1 MGIRK
6 LRNDIGR
13 KLKNLRLEKGLSQEK
28 LAEYSNMSRE
38 HISCIERGKNLPTIE
53 TMAKLNI
60 VLYEPEIPQNTGNIA
75 RLCACTGASLY
86 LVGKLGF
93 SLSSKYTKRAGL
105 DYWDSV
111 DLHKIETMDE
121 LFEANKGANFYYL
134 TTKTKRLYTDVDFR
148 DGDFIVFG
156 PETRGLPDIY
166 VKDKNALTIPMR
178 DGQRSLNLSN
188 SVAIVAY
195 EVIRQNGL

>member
-1 MGIRK
+1 
-6 LRNDIGR
+6 
-13 KLKNLRLEKGLSQEK
+13 
-28 LAEYSNMSRE
+28 
-38 HISCIERGKNLPTIE
+38 
-53 TMAKLNI
+53 MAKLNI

-111 DLHKIETMDE
+111 DLHKIATMEE
-121 LFEANKGANFYYL
+121 LLEAHKDAKFYYL
-134 TTKTKRLYTDVDFR
+134 TTKTKRKYTDIKFQE
-148 DGDFIVFG
+148 GDFLVFG
-156 PETRGLPDIY
+156 PETRGLSEEY
-166 VKDKNALTIPMR
+166 VTRDTALTIPMKE
-178 DGQRSLNLSN
+178 GQRSLNLSN

>member
-1 MGIRK
+1 
-6 LRNDIGR
+6 
-13 KLKNLRLEKGLSQEK
+13 
-28 LAEYSNMSRE
+28 
-38 HISCIERGKNLPTIE
+38 
-53 TMAKLNI
+53 MAAKINV

-111 DLHKIETMDE
+111 VLHKIDTMEE

-134 TTKTKRLYTDVDFR
+134 TTKTDKKYTDIKFQ
-148 DGDFIVFG
+148 DGDFLVFG
-156 PETRGLPDIY
+156 PETRGLPEKY
-166 VKDKNALTIPMR
+166 VKDEHALTIPMKE
-178 DGQRSLNLSN
+178 GQRSLNLSN
-188 SVAIVAY
+188 SVAIVTY

>member
-1 MGIRK
+1 
-6 LRNDIGR
+6 
-13 KLKNLRLEKGLSQEK
+13 
-28 LAEYSNMSRE
+28 
-38 HISCIERGKNLPTIE
+38 
-53 TMAKLNI
+53 MAKLNI

-111 DLHKIETMDE
+111 DIRKIDCMEDLYSE
-121 LFEANKGANFYYL
+121 FPNSNFYYL
-134 TTKTKRLYTDVDFR
+134 TTKSKKVYTDIAFK
-148 DGDFIVFG
+148 DGDFLVFG
-156 PETRGLPDIY
+156 PETRGLPERY
-166 VKDKNALTIPMR
+166 VTDKNAITIPMR
-178 DGQRSLNLSN
+178 EGQRSLNLSN

-195 EVIRQNGL
+195 EVIRQNGI

>member
-1 MGIRK
+1 M
-6 LRNDIGR
+6 
-13 KLKNLRLEKGLSQEK
+13 
-28 LAEYSNMSRE
+28 
-38 HISCIERGKNLPTIE
+38 
-53 TMAKLNI
+53 LNI

-111 DLHKIETMDE
+111 NLHKINSMDE
-121 LFEANKGANFYYL
+121 LFEMFPDGRFYYL
-134 TTKTKRLYTDVDFR
+134 TTKSKKKYTDIEFK

-156 PETRGLPDIY
+156 PESRGLPQEY
-166 VKDKNALTIPMR
+166 VTRDTAITIPMKE
-178 DGQRSLNLSN
+178 GQRSLNLSN
-188 SVAIVAY
+188 SVAITAY
-195 EVIRQNGL
+195 EALRQLNYAGL